1 MGLKDNKLISLQQI
15 EGAISPHQKQIDH
28 ALKARKESLEYVADV
43 SKLAEFIGGKVE
55 SLGMG
60 EDWAI
65 SKEIFP
71 GVQVFFVFNHADDEF
86 ESNLKVLFS
95 GDRIKMMSGED
106 LAVFVIFYV
115 NHMVR
120 YIRDS
125 NKDKKLPEVCY
136 RV

>member
-28 ALKARKESLEYVADV
+28 ALKSRKEALEYIADV

>member
-1 MGLKDNKLISLQQI
+1 MGLKDKKLIGLQEI
-15 EGAISPHQKQIDH
+15 EGAVSPHQKQIDM
-28 ALKARKESLEYVADV
+28 ALKTRKEALEYVADV

-55 SLGMG
+55 SLGTG

-71 GVQVFFVFNHADDEF
+71 GVQVFFVFNRADDEF
-86 ESNLKVLFS
+86 QSDLKVLFS
-95 GDRIKMMSGED
+95 GDRIKMMRGED

-115 NHMVR
+115 NHMLR
-120 YIRDS
+120 YVRDS
-125 NKDKKLPEVCY
+125 NPGKRLPEVCY